1 MSSLNF
7 RHIIKYSNHQDLD
20 WATFHHLPGNIKKLV
35 VYVVDMDG
43 TGPYSASATGH
54 APIVGPAITELATR
68 MSQQSVTLGYRVM
81 SGEAF
86 KNDPVQ
92 VRLAVYKQEAWASIV
107 INPNATAL
115 LYSAVQTGN
124 SSYDPL
130 GACQV
135 TYVEARDE
143 TTWHNYIQPLLDQ
156 FIIQAT
162 TTASRRWA
170 SVALQNASDP
180 AVLANLRAAP
190 QALSPA
196 IGFSRYNLRPFYPY
210 VAEPTVTIA
219 LIYLIIISFFSFSFY
234 LPIHLKYLK
243 PEGHPP
249 LRFWQ
254 LVIWRWCATAAA
266 YFFLSLAYS
275 LISLAFQINFS
286 GGGNPVSSNVLSND
300 ISHGNSDA
308 YGRGSF
314 PVYWMLNFCGMAAL
328 GLACENVAML
338 IGQPWMGLWL
348 IFWVITNVS
357 TALYNIDTEPG
368 FYRWGYAWPLHH
380 GKPLFSPFI
389 SSRRMVYVSS
399 DLLHFRYSCRSNP
412 HHPFRYLFQ
421 HRAQLWRI
429 VSLGCS
435 QHRTVPVYVLFHAV

>member
-1 MSSLNF
+1 
-7 RHIIKYSNHQDLD
+7 
-20 WATFHHLPGNIKKLV
+20 
-35 VYVVDMDG
+35 MDG
-43 TGPYSASATGH
+43 TGPYSTSATGH
-54 APIVGPAITELATR
+54 APIIGPAITELATQ

-81 SGEAF
+81 SREAF

-92 VRLAVYKQEAWASIV
+92 VRLAVYKKEAWASIV

-124 SSYDPL
+124 YSYDPL

-196 IGFSRYNLRPFYPY
+196 VGFSRYNLRPFYPY

-249 LRFWQ
+249 LCFWQ
-254 LVIWRWCATAAA
+254 LVIWRWCATVAA

-286 GGGNPVSSNVLSND
+286 GGGNPVSSKVLSTD
-300 ISHGNSDA
+300 VGHGNPDA

-357 TALYNIDTEPG
+357 TAFYNIDTEPG

-380 GKPLFSPFI
+380 GKPFVFP
-389 SSRRMVYVSS
+389 V
-399 DLLHFRYSCRSNP
+399 HFLEENGIG
-412 HHPFRYLFQ
+412 Q
-421 HRAQLWRI
+421 Q
-429 VSLGCS
+429 
-435 QHRTVPVYVLFHAV
+435 